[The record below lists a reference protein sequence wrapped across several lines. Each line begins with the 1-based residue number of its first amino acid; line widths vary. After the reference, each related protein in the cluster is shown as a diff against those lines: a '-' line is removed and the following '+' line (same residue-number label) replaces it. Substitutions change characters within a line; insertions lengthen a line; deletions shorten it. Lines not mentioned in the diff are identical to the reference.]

1 MERYITAMNF
11 FANSGV
17 SIMFKKSRQI
27 LSVSLQAALLLV
39 LFSAFNCKGTAPD
52 ETVFTDK
59 QLSAITLKTLQT
71 LHKNHY
77 RQIELTPKLAVAHL
91 DAYIKALDGNNDF
104 FTEKDI
110 KLFRRTPEEHFA
122 ALLKGDNTKA
132 FQIYVRF
139 LARYKEYKAFAEEIL
154 KKPIDFTVD
163 EEYTPDRSKLPR
175 CKDDAE
181 LHALWKKRIKNEV
194 LFYRLFDRAMVESSD
209 PDDRKALEDAKRWN
223 AGTPTSKVLKR
234 LRDVDNAVQK
244 RSKIDILGIYLNA
257 LAHVYGPHSNYMAP
271 RTARNFD
278 IDMSLSLTG
287 IGATLT
293 TDNGFIKIVSLVPGG
308 PAARDGRLKIND
320 RIVAVTQENGAT
332 VDVIDM
338 PVDEAVQYIRGKENT
353 KVTLTVLP
361 GAKGRSGVPV
371 RITLTRAKIQLV
383 DSEASGRIITCNGK
397 KVGVITLPSF
407 YMDFEAAI
415 KGDPNFK
422 RCSEDVRK
430 LLVKFRNEGVHS
442 LVMDLRRNG
451 GGSLAEAIN
460 LTGLFIPTGPV
471 VQRRDFRRRIA
482 LAADDNPSV
491 EWTAPVVIM
500 ISKFSASAAE
510 IFCAALRD
518 CERAVVVGDSRS
530 FGKGTVLQVE
540 KLKEGYTLFPP
551 KSRTIGSVTFE
562 IEMFYRITGSSVQ
575 QLGIRSD
582 IRIPS
587 LTEEMKV
594 GEMFLDNHLP
604 WDNIDPVNRSSYISD
619 IDEKIAI
626 LKKRSA
632 ARVAASSEFK
642 MINRRILMFR
652 EHRKKKS
659 VSLNEAKR
667 WRDYQQ
673 EKAIADAEEKQL
685 GLKEE
690 SKKEKMD
697 AAAKEAAAIAADL
710 YDLLQEK

>member
-1 MERYITAMNF
+1 M
-11 FANSGV
+11 SGYMK
-17 SIMFKKSRQI
+17 IFH
-27 LSVSLQAALLLV
+27 LP
-39 LFSAFNCKGTAPD
+39 SAFVSVFVIFFFVLTCSASAPGEVD
-52 ETVFTDK
+52 HTDAE
-59 QLSAITLKTLQT
+59 LADITTRTLAI

-77 RQIELTPKLAVAHL
+77 RQLDLTPKVAVAHL
-91 DAYIKALDGNNDF
+91 DTFIKDLDGGNFF

-110 KLFRRTPEEHFA
+110 KLFKRPPEELYA
-122 ALLKGDNTKA
+122 ALLKGDNSRA
-132 FQIYVRF
+132 FQIYNRF
-139 LARYKEYKAFAEEIL
+139 LVRQREYRQYAEKLL
-154 KKPIDFTVD
+154 KTKIDFTTD
-163 EEYTPDRSKLPR
+163 EEFIADRTKLPR
-175 CKDDAE
+175 CKNDAE
-181 LHALWKKRIKNEV
+181 LKVLWQKRIKNEV
-194 LFYRLFDRAMVESSD
+194 LFYRLFDRAMEESKD
-209 PDDRKALEDAKRWN
+209 PEDRKALADAKRWN
-223 AGTPTSKVLKR
+223 AGTPESKVLKR
-234 LRDVDNAVQK
+234 LRDVSNAIEK
-244 RSKIDILGIYLNA
+244 RSKIDILGIYLNS

-271 RTARNFD
+271 RTAKNFD

-308 PAARDGRLKIND
+308 PAARDGRLKVND

-338 PVDEAVQYIRGKENT
+338 PVDEAVQYIRGKGNT

-383 DSEASGRIITCNGK
+383 DSEAKGEIIDCGGK

-407 YMDFEAAI
+407 YMDFESAI
-415 KGDPNFK
+415 RGDANYK

-430 LLVKFRNEGVHS
+430 ILIKFRSAGVQAV
-442 LVMDLRRNG
+442 VMDLRRNG

-460 LTGLFIPTGPV
+460 LTGLFITTGPV
-471 VQRRDFRRRIA
+471 VQRRDFRRRIT
-482 LAADDNPSV
+482 LAVDDDPTV
-491 EWTAPVVIM
+491 EWNGPVVLM

-510 IFCAALRD
+510 IFAAALRD
-518 CERAVVVGDSRS
+518 CDRAVVVGDSRS

-540 KLKEGYTLFPP
+540 KLREGYSLFNPN
-551 KSRTIGSVTFE
+551 RRAGGSVTFE
-562 IEMFYRITGSSVQ
+562 IEMFYRTSGSSVQ

-587 LTEEMKV
+587 ITEEMKA

-604 WDNIDPVNRSSYISD
+604 WDNINPVNRQSHIPD
-619 IDEKIAI
+619 LEEKIAV

-632 ARVAASSEFK
+632 QRIALSPEFK
-642 MINRRILMFR
+642 VIKRRIAMFK

-667 WRDYQQ
+667 WKDYQQ
-673 EKAIADAEEKQL
+673 EKTIADAEEKEL
-685 GLKEE
+685 GLKDNN
-690 SKKEKMD
+690 KKEKLD
-697 AAAKEAAAIAADL
+697 AAAKEAAQIAADL
-710 YDLLQEK
+710 HGLLTR

>member
-1 MERYITAMNF
+1 MSGYMKLFRLPSVLASAVLI
-11 FANSGV
+11 FA
-17 SIMFKKSRQI
+17 
-27 LSVSLQAALLLV
+27 LV
-39 LFSAFNCKGTAPD
+39 LTCGASAPGEVD
-52 ETVFTDK
+52 HTDAE
-59 QLSAITLKTLQT
+59 LADITTRTLAI

-77 RQIELTPKLAVAHL
+77 RQLDLTPKVAVAHL
-91 DAYIKALDGNNDF
+91 DTFIKDLDGGNFF
-104 FTEKDI
+104 FTEKDV
-110 KLFRRTPEEHFA
+110 KLFKRPPEELYA
-122 ALLKGDNTKA
+122 ALLKGDNSRA
-132 FQIYVRF
+132 FQIYNRF
-139 LARYKEYKAFAEEIL
+139 LIRQREYRQYAEKLL
-154 KKPIDFTVD
+154 KTKIDFTTD
-163 EEYTPDRSKLPR
+163 EEFIADRTKLPR
-175 CKDDAE
+175 CKNDAE
-181 LHALWKKRIKNEV
+181 LKVLWQKRIKNEV
-194 LFYRLFDRAMVESSD
+194 LFYRLFDRAMEESKD
-209 PDDRKALEDAKRWN
+209 PEDRKALADAKRWN
-223 AGTPTSKVLKR
+223 AGTPESKVLKR
-234 LRDVDNAVQK
+234 LRDVSNAIEK
-244 RSKIDILGIYLNA
+244 RSKIDILGIYLNS

-271 RTARNFD
+271 RTAKNFD

-308 PAARDGRLKIND
+308 PAARDGRLKVND

-383 DSEASGRIITCNGK
+383 DSEAKGEIIDCGGK

-407 YMDFEAAI
+407 YMDFESAI
-415 KGDPNFK
+415 RGDANYK

-430 LLVKFRNEGVHS
+430 ILIKFRSADVQAV
-442 LVMDLRRNG
+442 VMDLRRNG

-460 LTGLFIPTGPV
+460 LTGLFITTGPV
-471 VQRRDFRRRIA
+471 VQRRDFRRRIT
-482 LAADDNPSV
+482 LAVDDDPTV
-491 EWTAPVVIM
+491 EWNGPVVLM

-510 IFCAALRD
+510 IFAAALRD
-518 CERAVVVGDSRS
+518 CDRAVVVGDSRS

-540 KLKEGYTLFPP
+540 KLREGYSLFNPN
-551 KSRTIGSVTFE
+551 RRAGGSVTFE
-562 IEMFYRITGSSVQ
+562 IEMFYRTSGSSVQ

-587 LTEEMKV
+587 ITEEMKA

-604 WDNIDPVNRSSYISD
+604 WDNINPVNRQSHIPD
-619 IDEKIAI
+619 LEEKIAV

-632 ARVAASSEFK
+632 QRIALSPEFK
-642 MINRRILMFR
+642 VIKRRIAMFK

-667 WRDYQQ
+667 WKDYQQ
-673 EKAIADAEEKQL
+673 EKTIADAEEKEL
-685 GLKEE
+685 GLKDNN
-690 SKKEKMD
+690 KKEKLD
-697 AAAKEAAAIAADL
+697 AAAKEAAQIAADL
-710 YDLLQEK
+710 HGLLTK

>member
-1 MERYITAMNF
+1 MSGYMKNF
-11 FANSGV
+11 Y
-17 SIMFKKSRQI
+17 
-27 LSVSLQAALLLV
+27 LP
-39 LFSAFNCKGTAPD
+39 SAFVSVFVIFFFVLTCSASAPGEVD
-52 ETVFTDK
+52 HTDAE
-59 QLSAITLKTLQT
+59 LADITTRTLAI

-77 RQIELTPKLAVAHL
+77 RQLDLTPKVAVAHL
-91 DAYIKALDGNNDF
+91 DTFIKDLDGGNFF

-110 KLFRRTPEEHFA
+110 KLFKRPPEELYA
-122 ALLKGDNTKA
+122 ALLKGDNSRA
-132 FQIYVRF
+132 FQIYNRF
-139 LARYKEYKAFAEEIL
+139 LVRQREYRQYAEKLL
-154 KKPIDFTVD
+154 KTKIDFTTD
-163 EEYTPDRSKLPR
+163 EEFIADRTKLPR
-175 CKDDAE
+175 CKNDAE
-181 LHALWKKRIKNEV
+181 LKVLWQKRIKNEV
-194 LFYRLFDRAMVESSD
+194 LFYRLFDRAMEESKD
-209 PDDRKALEDAKRWN
+209 PEDRKALADAKRWN
-223 AGTPTSKVLKR
+223 AGTPESKVLKR
-234 LRDVDNAVQK
+234 LRDVSNAIEK
-244 RSKIDILGIYLNA
+244 RSKIDILGIYLNS

-271 RTARNFD
+271 RTAKNFD

-308 PAARDGRLKIND
+308 PAARDGRLKVND

-383 DSEASGRIITCNGK
+383 DSEAKGEIIDCGGK

-407 YMDFEAAI
+407 YMDFESAI
-415 KGDPNFK
+415 RGDANYK

-430 LLVKFRNEGVHS
+430 ILIKFRSAGVQAV
-442 LVMDLRRNG
+442 VMDLRRNG

-460 LTGLFIPTGPV
+460 LTGLFITTGPV
-471 VQRRDFRRRIA
+471 VQRRDFRRRIT
-482 LAADDNPSV
+482 LAVDDDPTV
-491 EWTAPVVIM
+491 EWNGPVVLM

-510 IFCAALRD
+510 IFAAALRD
-518 CERAVVVGDSRS
+518 CDRAVVVGDSRS

-540 KLKEGYTLFPP
+540 KLREGYSLFNPN
-551 KSRTIGSVTFE
+551 RRAGGSVTFE
-562 IEMFYRITGSSVQ
+562 IEMFYRTSGSSVQ

-587 LTEEMKV
+587 ITEEMKA

-604 WDNIDPVNRSSYISD
+604 WDNINPVNRQSHIPD
-619 IDEKIAI
+619 LEEKIAV

-632 ARVAASSEFK
+632 QRIALSPEFK
-642 MINRRILMFR
+642 VIKRRIAMFK

-667 WRDYQQ
+667 WKDYQQ
-673 EKAIADAEEKQL
+673 ERPSLMLRKKNL
-685 GLKEE
+685 GSKITTRKKSWMPQQKKRLK
-690 SKKEKMD
+690 SPPIFTD
-697 AAAKEAAAIAADL
+697 C
-710 YDLLQEK
+710 

>member
-1 MERYITAMNF
+1 MYRRIRASF
-11 FANSGV
+11 P
-17 SIMFKKSRQI
+17 
-27 LSVSLQAALLLV
+27 VSLLLTGLTV
-39 LFSAFNCKGTAPD
+39 LFFTFNCCGAAPD
-52 ETVFTDK
+52 ENAFSDE

-77 RQIELTPKLAVAHL
+77 RQIELTSKLAVAHL
-91 DAYIKALDGNNDF
+91 EAYIKALDGNNDF

-110 KLFRRTPEEHFA
+110 KLFKRPPEEHFS

-132 FQIYVRF
+132 FQIYGRF
-139 LARYKEYKAFAEEIL
+139 LARHAEYRAFAEKLL
-154 KKPIDFTVD
+154 KTKIDFTVD
-163 EEYTPDRSKLPR
+163 EEFTPDRSKLPR

-181 LHALWKKRIKNEV
+181 LHALWHKRIKNEV
-194 LFYRLFDRAMVESSD
+194 LFYRLFDRAMAESKD
-209 PDDRKALEDAKRWN
+209 PEDRKALEDAKRWN
-223 AGTPTSKVLKR
+223 AGTPESKVLKR
-234 LRDVDNAVQK
+234 LRDVSNAVQK

-271 RTARNFD
+271 RTAKNFD

-293 TDNGFIKIVSLVPGG
+293 TDNGFIKIVALVPGG

-383 DSEASGRIITCNGK
+383 DSEASGRIINCNGK
-397 KVGVITLPSF
+397 KVGVINLPGF
-407 YMDFEAAI
+407 YMDFEGAMR
-415 KGDPNFK
+415 GDPNFK

-430 LLVKFRNEGVHS
+430 LLVKFRKEGVHS
-442 LVMDLRRNG
+442 VVMDLRRNG

-482 LAADDNPSV
+482 LAVDDDPAV
-491 EWTAPVVIM
+491 EWKGPVIVM

-510 IFCAALRD
+510 IFSAALRD
-518 CERAVVVGDSRS
+518 CDRAVVVGDSRS

-540 KLKEGYTLFPP
+540 KLKEGYNFFT
-551 KSRTIGSVTFE
+551 SRSRNIGSVTFE

-587 LTEEMKV
+587 LTEEMKA

-604 WDNIDPVNRSSYISD
+604 WDSIDPVSRSSYISD
-619 IDEKIAI
+619 IDDKIAV

-632 ARVAASSEFK
+632 ARIAASPEFK
-642 MINRRILMFR
+642 AINRRLLMFR

-659 VSLNEAKR
+659 VSLNEARR
-667 WRDYQQ
+667 WKDYQQ
-673 EKAIADAEEKQL
+673 EKTIADAEEKEL
-685 GLKEE
+685 GLKDEN
-690 SKKEKMD
+690 KKEKLD

-710 YDLLQEK
+710 YDLLQGK